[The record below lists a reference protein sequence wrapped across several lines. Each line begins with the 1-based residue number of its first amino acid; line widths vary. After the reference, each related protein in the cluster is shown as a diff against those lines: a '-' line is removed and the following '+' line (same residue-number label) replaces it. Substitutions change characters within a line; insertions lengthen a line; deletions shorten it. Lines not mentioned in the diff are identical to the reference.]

1 MLLVQHGIVCELGRR
16 DVIQKKE
23 SQMRALFCAVLLS
36 ALVFAGTASAAKAP
50 DIEEIR
56 KQGAQAVLVLVD
68 KRHNDFATRQWR
80 FKMVL
85 KPKNGES
92 RSMLASVREKDRS
105 LRLVRFEAP
114 GDVKGMS
121 VLIRGK
127 NTMYVYSPQT
137 DNVRRVAAHAR
148 RQSFMGS
155 DLNFDDMSTID
166 YSAEYTATFGKE
178 TKTHLWLDLTP
189 KPDSDGQ
196 WKKMRV
202 RLDKTI
208 FLLDR
213 IEYYEDGR
221 LVRKQNRYA
230 PKTDLA
236 LPYYTKVVFTDVGSG
251 HKTAI
256 LMLEQKVNVQLPNKL
271 FTKRSLIR
279 GL

>member
-1 MLLVQHGIVCELGRR
+1 MRTLLCGVV
-16 DVIQKKE
+16 
-23 SQMRALFCAVLLS
+23 LFL
-36 ALVFAGTASAAKAP
+36 FGTMGSVWAANTP
-50 DIEEIR
+50 NVEEVR

-85 KPKNGES
+85 KPKNGEA

-127 NTMYVYSPQT
+127 STMYVYSPQT

-166 YSAEYTATFGKE
+166 YSAEYSAGFGAE

-189 KPDSDGQ
+189 KPESNAQ

-202 RLDKTI
+202 RLDKKL

-213 IEYYEDGR
+213 IEYYEDGK

-230 PKTDLA
+230 PKSDVA
-236 LPYYTKVVFTDVGSG
+236 IPYYTKVVFTDVGSG

-256 LMLEQKVNVQLPNKL
+256 LMLEQKLNIDLPNKL